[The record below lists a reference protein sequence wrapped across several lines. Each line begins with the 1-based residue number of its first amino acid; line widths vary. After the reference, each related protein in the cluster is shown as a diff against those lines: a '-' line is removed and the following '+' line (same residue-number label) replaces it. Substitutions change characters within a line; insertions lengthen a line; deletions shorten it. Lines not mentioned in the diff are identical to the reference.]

1 MERVWRVLVDPQ
13 LAPEWEAGVVGV
25 EDASG
30 PLDRVDA
37 SCTQAMIFRRRT
49 IMGEFRVV
57 EAWAPHTRVVRVQ
70 PPLTREAL
78 RRERLVETAA
88 GTELTL
94 ELNYETRG
102 GPLGAVLNVA
112 LIRPRLAMMLAES
125 ARNLRR
131 LLETEL

>member
-1 MERVWRVLVDPQ
+1 VLVDPELQ
-13 LAPEWEAGVVGV
+13 PAWEAGVVGV

-37 SCTQAMIFRRRT
+37 SCTQAMMFRGRT
-49 IMGEFRVV
+49 LSGELRVV
-57 EAWAPHTRVVRVQ
+57 EAWAPHMRVVRVQ

-78 RRERLVETAA
+78 RRERLVETGA

-94 ELNYETRG
+94 ELTYETRG
-102 GPLGAVLNVA
+102 GPLGAVLNVV

-125 ARNLRR
+125 ARSLRR
-131 LLETEL
+131 LAETEL